1 MKSTD
6 ALREV
11 AELSAAQWGMFTS
24 AQAAARGV
32 GRVTLAR
39 LADTGQIVRLAQGV
53 YRDAGAP
60 SDRFESLRA
69 AWLSVYPKLL
79 AEQRLGA
86 ETVTSTPVSGASAAD
101 LHGIGDLR
109 VDRMEFTT
117 PVRRQ
122 SQRGE
127 LRYRIRDLDPVDVT
141 IKEGLP
147 VTTLERTIAD
157 LVEERYDLSNVA
169 DVVRDASRQRTL
181 EEERLVELLA
191 PLASR
196 NGFRS
201 GGGAALW
208 ARLTELA
215 RIDAE
220 SAASAVAY
228 NDVLG
233 PLVTSRYLER
243 YNEQIKAI
251 VDQSAGVA
259 VLQESARKALVPLNS
274 RAFRQV
280 TDAVA
285 ANARLLNQVSS
296 SPAVQAASQLARRS
310 DDSARALQKLPDLR
324 SLQRTIN
331 EIINSPAYKQAMR
344 ASRNG

>member
-1 MKSTD
+1 MRSAD

-32 GRVTLAR
+32 DRVTLTR
-39 LADTGQIVRLAQGV
+39 LANAGQIVRLTQGV

-60 SDRFESLRA
+60 SDRFETLRA
-69 AWLSVYPKLL
+69 AWLSTYPKLL

-86 ETVTSTPVSGASAAD
+86 ATVRSTPVSGAAAAE

-109 VDRMEFTT
+109 AERMEFST

-127 LRYRIRDLDPVDVT
+127 LRYRIRDIDPVDVT

-157 LVEERYDLSNVA
+157 LVEERYDLNNIA
-169 DVVRDASRQRTL
+169 NVVRDAVRQRTL
-181 EEERLVELLA
+181 EEERLVELLT
-191 PLASR
+191 PLAAR

-201 GGGAALW
+201 GDGAALW
-208 ARLTELA
+208 ARLTKLA
-215 RIDAE
+215 GIDAQ
-220 SAASAVAY
+220 SAASAVAN

-233 PLVTSRYLER
+233 PLVTDQYLER

-251 VDQSAGVA
+251 LDQSAGVA
-259 VLQESARKALVPLNS
+259 ALQESARKALEPLNS
-274 RAFRQV
+274 GALRQV
-280 TDAVA
+280 TDAIA
-285 ANARLLNQVSS
+285 ANAKLLNQIS
-296 SPAVQAASQLARRS
+296 SPAMQAVSQFAKRS
-310 DDSARALQKLPDLR
+310 DDYARVLQNLPDMS

-344 ASRNG
+344 AAGNG